1 MTVSMESMEPNLGE
15 VEVMETDKTRDH
27 LKAPTV
33 PQKKRFKPTLTPQ
46 NSRPSLSTS
55 QPKKPFKLL
64 KLKIA
69 SINIGGIRDGNLNI
83 VGLQEVAFHSCPTI
97 ESRYHMLSN
106 VGLNK
111 NGTAMLI
118 RHGLDYSR
126 LLLES
131 DGRLISID
139 VKCFTFINIVTRVVF
154 KQAQTNTTSD
164 DLNLNYGLTRTKRD
178 NHYQKLEKRL
188 KTSRETREL
197 L

>member
-1 MTVSMESMEPNLGE
+1 
-15 VEVMETDKTRDH
+15 
-27 LKAPTV
+27 
-33 PQKKRFKPTLTPQ
+33 
-46 NSRPSLSTS
+46 PSLSTS

-69 SINIGGIRDGNLNI
+69 SINIGGIRSVERRQLLFNFCRDGNLNI

-139 VKCFTFINIVTRVVF
+139 VKCFAFINIVTRVVF

-164 DLNLNYGLTRTKRD
+164 DLNLNNGL
-178 NHYQKLEKRL
+178 
-188 KTSRETREL
+188 
-197 L
+197 